1 MHNNVPC
8 DKENEDPMLPFAMN
22 GVDINELSDNR
33 TQKEAEVDVHLNY
46 PSGLR
51 IVHVNDTDSKYL
63 IKNVALKNWKATVNI
78 MFKHSE
84 CQPFIHEATRFK
96 VKYSSPAEIGSF
108 SNKLV

>member
-1 MHNNVPC
+1 
-8 DKENEDPMLPFAMN
+8 MLPFAMN

-33 TQKEAEVDVHLNY
+33 TQKEVEVDVHLNY

-78 MFKHSE
+78 MSKHSE
-84 CQPFIHEATRFK
+84 CQPFIHEATSSKVASEFK
-96 VKYSSPAEIGSF
+96 EYCRSDNSVLKYIHLLL
-108 SNKLV
+108 K